1 MNNYTLEELRNDLDT
16 IMKRVACGGEAISV
30 QVTSKQKAILI
41 DEAEWDM
48 LCDGFAL
55 LIDLWNEKRIKEK

>member
-1 MNNYTLEELRNDLDT
+1 MKDCTMEEFRKDLDE
-16 IMKRVACGGEAISV
+16 IMKKVACDGEAISV

-48 LCDGFAL
+48 LCDGLAG
-55 LIDLWNEKRIKEK
+55 LIELWNAKK